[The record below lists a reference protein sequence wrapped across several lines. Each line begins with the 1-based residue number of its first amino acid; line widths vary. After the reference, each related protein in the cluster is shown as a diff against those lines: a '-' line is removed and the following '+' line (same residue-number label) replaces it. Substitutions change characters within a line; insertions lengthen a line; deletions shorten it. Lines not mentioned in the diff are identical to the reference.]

1 MKKYKFGFD
10 LYALLLF
17 SIIVIPNFIWFA
29 IPAKIDILRSP
40 YRTPII
46 DTIGSIFQILM
57 LASLICL
64 KRNYQFKNKP
74 LLLLSSIL
82 FIILY
87 YISWILYYLTF
98 KQDRVII
105 ALTICPCLAFMLFAL
120 YRKKCILHF
129 FNFFHNLPYYVF
141 IFEFLYFSS
150 LDISP

>member
-17 SIIVIPNFIWFA
+17 LIIMIPNFIWFA

-40 YRTPII
+40 SRTPII

-105 ALTICPCLAFMLFAL
+105 ALTICPCLTFMLFAL
-120 YRKKCILHF
+120 YRKNYVSSIFLIF
-129 FNFFHNLPYYVF
+129 FTICHIMFLFLNFF
-141 IFEFLYFSS
+141 
-150 LDISP
+150 ISVL